1 MGRAPKFFSM
11 LGCRLREYS
20 KSFSAFVSKAKTIS
34 DVSLILFK
42 EITLFYLNTITPT
55 ALREVRSSRRTGNNS
70 NSI

>member
-20 KSFSAFVSKAKTIS
+20 KSFPAFVSKAKTIS

-42 EITLFYLNTITPT
+42 EITLFYLNTITPNC
-55 ALREVRSSRRTGNNS
+55 SSRSTVLATHGKQL
-70 NSI
+70 